1 MIDDSG
7 HPQFDG
13 ADWPWVVNQTFPP
26 PDSATC
32 AQIDPLNVRQQILG
46 PFADML
52 HFSGWI
58 AVSQVSHLLTALE
71 RSVSLGTGYFT
82 HCFVQC
88 IPTLHMF
95 ILV

>member
-46 PFADML
+46 
-52 HFSGWI
+52 
-58 AVSQVSHLLTALE
+58 HLLTC
-71 RSVSLGTGYFT
+71 Y
-82 HCFVQC
+82 
-88 IPTLHMF
+88 
-95 ILV
+95 ILAAGLRFPRYLIY